1 MTLQNKAKKYPAITY
16 LVYITFLTFE
26 RSEGSTMFVNE
37 FIFLVIS
44 LVFLSTQP
52 VHTARNIVAAS
63 KIVRDQ
69 LSKQHH
75 FLLSSS
81 PRTPRYNP
89 PISNMNIKKIHD
101 KRYTTINYRLLIK

>member
-44 LVFLSTQP
+44 LLFLSTQP

-69 LSKQHH
+69 LYK
-75 FLLSSS
+75 FLNVEYE
-81 PRTPRYNP
+81 R
-89 PISNMNIKKIHD
+89 MNISVIQTNHSRKQ
-101 KRYTTINYRLLIK
+101 R